1 MIGYDPPRAT
11 AFGDRALETIAALPG
26 VVGVTYATR
35 LPLAPDITMDGIKI
49 PGQHSASDQP
59 TPVDIV
65 VVGSNYFRT
74 VGVPIVAGRDF
85 TPEEIR
91 EGLRVAVVNEAMARR
106 FWPGGSPIGR
116 RIYLGELDHPSHEIV
131 GVARDHAVRAI
142 GEEPRPYLH
151 LPGAAGLGIGLVVR
165 TTTPAVSALSMLRQA
180 LWKLEPNIV
189 FKKDVSAAEIAAETM
204 APTRIGAGLL
214 GAFGA
219 LALLLAAV
227 GLYGVIAYSV
237 SLRTREVGIR
247 MAVGA
252 GRGRIVRMVLGQGAR
267 LAAAGIGVG
276 TLVALATS
284 RVLASLLYGI
294 SPFDPAAY
302 AIACGLLLAVACLA
316 NLLPALS
323 AARIDPLRALKTE

>member
-1 MIGYDPPRAT
+1 
-11 AFGDRALETIAALPG
+11 
-26 VVGVTYATR
+26 
-35 LPLAPDITMDGIKI
+35 
-49 PGQHSASDQP
+49 
-59 TPVDIV
+59 

-116 RIYLGELDHPSHEIV
+116 RICLGELDHPSHEIV

-252 GRGRIVRMVLGQGAR
+252 DRGRIVRMVLGQGAR
-267 LAAAGIGVG
+267 LAAAGIVLG
-276 TLVALATS
+276 TLAALVTT

-302 AIACGLLLAVACLA
+302 AMACGLLLAVACLA

>member
-1 MIGYDPPRAT
+1 
-11 AFGDRALETIAALPG
+11 L
-26 VVGVTYATR
+26 
-35 LPLAPDITMDGIKI
+35 
-49 PGQHSASDQP
+49 
-59 TPVDIV
+59 
-65 VVGSNYFRT
+65 
-74 VGVPIVAGRDF
+74 
-85 TPEEIR
+85 
-91 EGLRVAVVNEAMARR
+91 
-106 FWPGGSPIGR
+106 
-116 RIYLGELDHPSHEIV
+116 IV
-131 GVARDHAVRAI
+131 GIARDHAVRSV

-151 LPGAAGLGIGLVVR
+151 LPAGEGLGLGLVVR
-165 TTTPAVSALSMLRQA
+165 TTTPGVSALPMLRQA
-180 LWKLEPNIV
+180 LWKLEPDIA
-189 FKKDVSAAEIAAETM
+189 FKEDVSAAEIVAETM

-252 GRGRIVRMVLGQGAR
+252 DRRRIVRMVLGQGAR
-267 LAAAGIGVG
+267 LAAAGIVVG

-302 AIACGLLLAVACLA
+302 AMAGGLLLAVACLA